1 MGKLN
6 GREYFKQTFDLCVLI
21 ANVNPKSPSCSP
33 NSSVPKGVHHTE
45 SAKVACVCA
54 SERLLSAALQ
64 LFAEKG
70 FGNTSIRDLA
80 HKAQV
85 NVSAISYYFKDK
97 VGLYK
102 AAFSRSAGCVQPGGL
117 RCGPEGP
124 VVILSDALT
133 LREQLGHVLRDL
145 IEPLKQGEVVGWH
158 VRLRMREMLESTGL
172 WEQEIVSEIA
182 PAQRALE
189 HCLCRELGL
198 KTADERVQRLAFSIT
213 GMGIHLLVS
222 RDVVQS
228 LHPQLLDSASAID
241 QYIEQLTDYAVAM
254 VNVEKQRAERV

>member
-1 MGKLN
+1 MHP
-6 GREYFKQTFDLCVLI
+6 
-21 ANVNPKSPSCSP
+21 VNAISPIRPPDSTDSTSS
-33 NSSVPKGVHHTE
+33 NSAGSE
-45 SAKVACVCA
+45 KVACACA

-70 FGNTSIRDLA
+70 FANTSVRDLA
-80 HKAQV
+80 QKAQV
-85 NVSAISYYFKDK
+85 NISAISYYFKDK

-117 RCGPEGP
+117 QWGTDGAAAIDPA
-124 VVILSDALT
+124 LLT
-133 LREQLGHVLRDL
+133 LREQLKAVLRGL

-172 WEQEIVSEIA
+172 WEQEIVTEIA
-182 PAQRALE
+182 PVQRALAQ
-189 HCLCRELGL
+189 CLCQELGK
-198 KTADERVQRLAFSIT
+198 KTADERVQRLAYSIT

-222 RDVVQS
+222 RDVFQA
-228 LHPQLLDSASAID
+228 LHPQLLDSAQAID

-254 VNVEKQRAERV
+254 VNVEKQRLGIHQA